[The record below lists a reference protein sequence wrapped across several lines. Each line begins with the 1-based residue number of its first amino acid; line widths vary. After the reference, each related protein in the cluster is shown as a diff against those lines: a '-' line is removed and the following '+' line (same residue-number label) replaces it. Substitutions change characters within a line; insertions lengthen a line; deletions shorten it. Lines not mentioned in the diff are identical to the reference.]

1 MNYQI
6 KPPRALKIQYIKL
19 AKKKHESSISYATTM
34 LQEFAHQPGESGL
47 SVERDVRV
55 ASM

>member
-19 AKKKHESSISYATTM
+19 AKKKHESAISYATTM
-34 LQEFAHQPGESGL
+34 LQEFDHQPGESGL